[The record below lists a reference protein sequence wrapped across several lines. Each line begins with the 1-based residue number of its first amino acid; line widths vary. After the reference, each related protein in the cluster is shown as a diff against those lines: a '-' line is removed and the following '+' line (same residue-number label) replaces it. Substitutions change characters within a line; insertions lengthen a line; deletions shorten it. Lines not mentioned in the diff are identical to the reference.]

1 MQPSCGRSSGRTGE
15 GRWSGIEDEGRR
27 NSGISPATFA
37 RHGSWF
43 SKAALRLASRPPPAG
58 VIDQH
63 QRLPGGAGSHEGPRE
78 TPARIGA
85 CMRPIPRPATMGV
98 TMRLPRIPVRVLP
111 AALATAALSSG
122 AFAADVSKSR
132 AEADAMLRKVAVI
145 ATHGLASQPQARR
158 TTVTESELNS
168 FLEYHLRNEIPP
180 AIIEPVVTIE
190 EGGRLRGRALVD
202 LDEVKKANAGD
213 PRMTMLALASGRVPV
228 EAAGTLR
235 VTDGVA
241 QFTLEETR
249 VNGVPVPTA
258 VLRQVVSYYSR
269 SPENPAGID
278 LEAPFALPVKIRQ
291 IETLRGQ
298 AVIVQ

>member
-1 MQPSCGRSSGRTGE
+1 
-15 GRWSGIEDEGRR
+15 
-27 NSGISPATFA
+27 
-37 RHGSWF
+37 
-43 SKAALRLASRPPPAG
+43 
-58 VIDQH
+58 
-63 QRLPGGAGSHEGPRE
+63 
-78 TPARIGA
+78 
-85 CMRPIPRPATMGV
+85 MGV
-98 TMRLPRIPVRVLP
+98 TMRLSRIPARVLP

-122 AFAADVSKSR
+122 AVAADVSRSR
-132 AEADAMLRKVAVI
+132 ADADAMLRKVAVI

-168 FLEYHLRNEIPP
+168 FLEYHMRSEIPP
-180 AIIEPVVTIE
+180 AVIEPEVTIE

-213 PRMTMLALASGRVPV
+213 PRMGMLALASGRVPV

-269 SPENPAGID
+269 TAENPNGID

>member
-1 MQPSCGRSSGRTGE
+1 
-15 GRWSGIEDEGRR
+15 
-27 NSGISPATFA
+27 
-37 RHGSWF
+37 
-43 SKAALRLASRPPPAG
+43 
-58 VIDQH
+58 
-63 QRLPGGAGSHEGPRE
+63 
-78 TPARIGA
+78 
-85 CMRPIPRPATMGV
+85 MGV
-98 TMRLPRIPVRVLP
+98 TMRLSRIPVRVLP

-168 FLEYHLRNEIPP
+168 FLEYHLRNEIP
-180 AIIEPVVTIE
+180 AAVIEPEVSIE

>member
-1 MQPSCGRSSGRTGE
+1 
-15 GRWSGIEDEGRR
+15 
-27 NSGISPATFA
+27 
-37 RHGSWF
+37 
-43 SKAALRLASRPPPAG
+43 
-58 VIDQH
+58 
-63 QRLPGGAGSHEGPRE
+63 
-78 TPARIGA
+78 
-85 CMRPIPRPATMGV
+85 MGV